1 MPVEIVIED
10 VPEDV
15 RDELEARAARR
26 GQSIQEFLLDE
37 LGRLTAGSPI
47 ESRPTNAELFKK
59 SRERLKDSGVRVP
72 ASVILEARDADR
84 K

>member
-1 MPVEIVIED
+1 MPVEITIED
-10 VPEDV
+10 VPEEI
-15 RDELEARAARR
+15 RDELDARAAQR

-37 LGRLTAGSPI
+37 LGRLTAGPPI
-47 ESRPTNAELFKK
+47 KSRPTNAELFKEIRK
-59 SRERLKDSGVRVP
+59 RVEESGYRVP